1 MQKYFTN
8 TTQSKFI
15 KSLMYNTPLPTM
27 QTVRVGDFIIEGF
40 QYILRKQIILCTK
53 SGYVGQNAR
62 YVPQQE
68 YIFGNYY
75 SKFTYRYLSDKGYYD
90 TTTHVVLGEY
100 LRCLRDQTD
109 IDLMPY
115 YNCFPNTFM
124 SGLRIVSGIVV
135 TTVTSAYKVALIPIK
150 LNQTYTIAIDST
162 ANISMAPAFINGNTL
177 VSYKKDEK
185 ENDLTARICSYDY
198 QNSKQYSSLSF
209 KSPISYKIN
218 VEYISKEDLNLF
230 KQYEHFL
237 YLVIQIPTSNNS
249 SLTVLEGDY
258 TNQRSKKVFNAEYIS
273 DISKR
278 EQNSLMLNQL
288 YLLQM
293 NDTQQTP
300 YSPRLI
306 EYLLWNVVN
315 DEDPYWKNVHRIQKS
330 INYPDTYAPMKGV
343 WNDILRKKIYDTVNN
358 TTRVRKLDVNGYL
371 DKDAENMYV
380 KGWNND

>member
-1 MQKYFTN
+1 
-8 TTQSKFI
+8 
-15 KSLMYNTPLPTM
+15 
-27 QTVRVGDFIIEGF
+27 
-40 QYILRKQIILCTK
+40 
-53 SGYVGQNAR
+53 
-62 YVPQQE
+62 
-68 YIFGNYY
+68 
-75 SKFTYRYLSDKGYYD
+75 
-90 TTTHVVLGEY
+90 
-100 LRCLRDQTD
+100 
-109 IDLMPY
+109 
-115 YNCFPNTFM
+115 M
-124 SGLRIVSGIVV
+124 SGLRIVSGLVV

-150 LNQTYTIAIDST
+150 LNQIYTIAIDST

-185 ENDLTARICSYDY
+185 EHDLTARICSYDY